1 MNGKCLICQLRFI
14 NLLEKIQKH
23 ICNTLGLDDMHISL
37 SSLKYRPH
45 SLMLHHHIVYLFV
58 IQILLSFYDA
68 LAQLSLP
75 YDSPQLKCKCSADH
89 GLSATITALIVY

>member
-1 MNGKCLICQLRFI
+1 MNDKCLICQLRFI

-75 YDSPQLKCKCSADH
+75 YVNPQLKCKCSAHH
-89 GLSATITALIVY
+89 GLSATITSLIVY

>member
-1 MNGKCLICQLRFI
+1 
-14 NLLEKIQKH
+14 
-23 ICNTLGLDDMHISL
+23 MHIFL
-37 SSLKYRPH
+37 SSLKYRPS
-45 SLMLHHHIVYLFV
+45 SLMFHHHRVSLFI

-75 YDSPQLKCKCSADH
+75 YAIPQLKCKCSAHH